1 MTRIDTSQVEQIDY
15 CFNTLMLSETYIVL
29 SLFLVHLNEV
39 GGGDYWSTLGVHVR
53 VHVRVRVH
61 SLVKVYVRPF
71 VFSETICLGV
81 MKSCIQMHQG

>member
-39 GGGDYWSTLGVHVR
+39 GGDYWSTLGVHVR
-53 VHVRVRVH
+53 VHVRVH

-71 VFSETICLGV
+71 VFSETICPGV

>member
-39 GGGDYWSTLGVHVR
+39 GGTIGVPSASTCASTSASAYTAWLKFT
-53 VHVRVRVH
+53 
-61 SLVKVYVRPF
+61 SDLLFSQKLF
-71 VFSETICLGV
+71 VLES
-81 MKSCIQMHQG
+81 